1 MNTIAIVN
9 YDYQRKIKSRR
20 KKTKFF
26 LVLTIFCPLTLL
38 AIWKIKKNK
47 KKKLEILSSYTCV
60 LQMTII
66 YDVQFLRYGAQQN
79 FFCHFEPF
87 FTLLCP
93 ATLPKQTRESQF
105 WKNEKKR
112 LDIIT
117 LHKCTKNHD
126 FQRYGARQADG
137 QTGGLTEGLTDW
149 QKDWRID
156 EWTDRRTDGQTDQA
170 FQWIFCVRAIIARAK
185 GFFQK

>member
-1 MNTIAIVN
+1 MPFDPPSNM
-9 YDYQRKIKSRR
+9 
-20 KKTKFF
+20 
-26 LVLTIFCPLTLL
+26 
-38 AIWKIKKNK
+38 KNK
-47 KKKLEILSSYTCV
+47 KKKKKKTGDIIILHLCTTNDHHILCTVPEIWST
-60 LQMTII
+60 TEKI
-66 YDVQFLRYGAQQN
+66 
-79 FFCHFEPF
+79 FCHFEPF

-117 LHKCTKNHD
+117 LYKCTKNHD